1 MVYFLNI
8 NLAKSRLVNLGLLK
22 SVLTTPLLILSGC
35 SSAPQ
40 APEIH
45 IAVPEI
51 EKPSSCKI
59 FPDPLP
65 INTRPV
71 VWKVITKDTVPKNDE
86 WVYFALDPKNYENLA
101 LTQADITRWIQEA
114 MWRLNKYTEQ
124 SDGDKND

>member
-1 MVYFLNI
+1 M
-8 NLAKSRLVNLGLLK
+8 
-22 SVLTTPLLILSGC
+22 
-35 SSAPQ
+35 PQ
-40 APEIH
+40 APEIQV
-45 IAVPEI
+45 AVPKI
-51 EKPSSCKI
+51 EKPNSCKI

-65 INTRPV
+65 INTRSV
-71 VWKVITKDTVPKNDE
+71 VWKVITKDNVPKNDE